1 MKKSLLALAVAG
13 AFSGAAFAQS
23 SVTLFG
29 VVDTGI
35 SYYKGDGNGSIW
47 AVSNSG
53 INSSRFGVR
62 GTEDLGGG
70 LKANFWLEG
79 SVNTDNGTG
88 SASNTNNQVSGGN
101 PSSTCTVTG
110 ATPNPPATA
119 VTCTS
124 TTSANGSQGFTFNR
138 RMFVGLSGGFGE
150 LRLGRNYTPLF
161 WQITNNDPFGTN
173 GVGDTK
179 IYNLTGL
186 QGGGAITTTV
196 RASNALEYLTPPGI
210 GGVYFHG
217 MYALGENPSDNG
229 ANSNPNS
236 RDGNTVSARL
246 GWAGGPADISAAVT
260 QTHMFQTPTLTQ
272 GTYTG
277 VAISGTLTFG
287 NFKPMAQ
294 YVRNKID
301 LSGGNDPESDN
312 WMLGLVWTIGPVD
325 LRASYNKYNLK
336 NSSNDA
342 QQFAIGPIYNLSR
355 RTAVYATYAV
365 MDNQGASTAFV
376 TGGRPTV
383 VPGGKTMGIDMG
395 IRHAF

>member
-47 AVSNSG
+47 AMSNSG

-79 SVNTDNGTG
+79 SVNTDNGSG
-88 SASNTNNQVSGGN
+88 VASNTNNQVSGGN
-101 PSSTCTVTG
+101 PSCTVTG
-110 ATPNPPATA
+110 ATPAVAGGT
-119 VTCTS
+119 VTCAAA
-124 TTSANGSQGFTFNR
+124 ANGSQGFTFNR

-161 WQITNNDPFGTN
+161 WQVTNNDPFGTN

-186 QGGGAITTTV
+186 VGAGAVTTTV
-196 RASNALEYLTPPGI
+196 RASNAIEYLTPPGI

-217 MYALGENPSDNG
+217 MYAFGENATDNG
-229 ANSNPNS
+229 AVSNPNS
-236 RDGNTVSARL
+236 RDGNTAGARI
-246 GWAGGPADISAAVT
+246 GYAGGPIDISAAVN
-260 QTHMFQTPTLTQ
+260 QTHLFQTPAQTQ

-277 VAISGTLTFG
+277 IAISTTLTFG

-294 YVRNKID
+294 YIRNKID
-301 LSGGNDPESDN
+301 LAGGPIPDQESDN
-312 WMLGLVWTIGPVD
+312 WMLGIVMTFGPVD

-336 NSSNDA
+336 NTSNDA

-355 RTAVYATYAV
+355 RTALYATYAL
-365 MDNQGASTAFV
+365 MDNQGAQTAFV
-376 TGGRPTV
+376 TGARPTV
-383 VPGGKTMGIDMG
+383 EAGGKTMGIDMG
-395 IRHAF
+395 IRHSF